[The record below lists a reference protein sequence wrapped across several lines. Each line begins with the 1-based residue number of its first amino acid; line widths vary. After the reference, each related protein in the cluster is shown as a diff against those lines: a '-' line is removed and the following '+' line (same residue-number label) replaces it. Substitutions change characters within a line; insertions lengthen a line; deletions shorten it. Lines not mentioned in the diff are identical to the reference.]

1 MFEIKNEFEDLL
13 EKVVIELVYCLVFF
27 CILLEFIVWVFGMVV
42 QGEVVVEDSVFDL
55 QYWEKEDGISVIFFF
70 ISLEVF

>member
-27 CILLEFIVWVFGMVV
+27 CILLEFIVWVSGMVV
-42 QGEVVVEDSVFDL
+42 
-55 QYWEKEDGISVIFFF
+55 
-70 ISLEVF
+70 

>member
-70 ISLEVF
+70 ILLEVF

>member
-13 EKVVIELVYCLVFF
+13 EKAVIELVYCLVFF
-27 CILLEFIVWVFGMVV
+27 CILLEFIVWVFGMAV

-70 ISLEVF
+70 ILLEVF